1 MPSTLAAAGP
11 RIQGNY
17 RFVNTQLSG
26 SRRVIAGPRIAAPGT
41 IAALGTAAPGT
52 GAGPPEAETGPAL
65 GVAVPAPAEVAPGRR
80 RRGPEMTQQ
89 PGEHRAFSGETE
101 HGNCSSRPRPEPGR

>member
-1 MPSTLAAAGP
+1 MPSTLAAEGSA
-11 RIQGNY
+11 IQGNY

-26 SRRVIAGPRIAAPGT
+26 SRGTIAHLRIAALDAEGEPREPGSNPVMR
-41 IAALGTAAPGT
+41 I
-52 GAGPPEAETGPAL
+52 
-65 GVAVPAPAEVAPGRR
+65 AVPGLAEVTPRRR